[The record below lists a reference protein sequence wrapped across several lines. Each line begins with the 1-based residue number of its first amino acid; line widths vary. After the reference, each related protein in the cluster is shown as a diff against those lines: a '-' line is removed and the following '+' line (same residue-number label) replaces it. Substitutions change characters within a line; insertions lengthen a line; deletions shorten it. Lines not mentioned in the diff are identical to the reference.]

1 MSARGMHPNRANT
14 ADHRWGL
21 FTLNNRLIGTARTK
35 IQLQVDVL
43 CGRLPLTPCTAM
55 VMRRL

>member
-1 MSARGMHPNRANT
+1 MHPNRANT